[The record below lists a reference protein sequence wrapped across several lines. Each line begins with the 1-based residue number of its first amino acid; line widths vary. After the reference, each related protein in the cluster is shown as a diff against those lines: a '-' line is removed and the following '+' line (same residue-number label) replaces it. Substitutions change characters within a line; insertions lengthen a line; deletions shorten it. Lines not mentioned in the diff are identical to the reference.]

1 VTNCQ
6 PVRVPRYRT
15 VISSECACAAAMF
28 INLELGPNQSG
39 CPTPSMV
46 PAAPGIVDE
55 TCQLGAQAA
64 YEVNATS
71 AHDISLSVKF
81 AAKYRLR
88 LRIKNVCRTAFFRC
102 PSIDRV
108 RCRPGTI
115 ILAVRWRLARS
126 QSGRTT

>member
-1 VTNCQ
+1 
-6 PVRVPRYRT
+6 
-15 VISSECACAAAMF
+15 MF

-46 PAAPGIVDE
+46 PAAPGIVGE

-71 AHDISLSVKF
+71 AHDISLAVKF
-81 AAKYRLR
+81 AAKHRLR
-88 LRIKNVCRTAFFRC
+88 LRIKNVRR
-102 PSIDRV
+102 IGRL
-108 RCRPGTI
+108 CRPAADAMRHRLDTTT
-115 ILAVRWRLARS
+115 LDVRWLPGRS